1 MSLDYSHLSSFAP
14 LSIVARRSHQ
24 STNPRMNF
32 KGGVNGTRACR
43 LYKQTNNCIDLEHIF
58 VQGSKQEAQSMCVPQ
73 HPGNFCNSSCNVF
86 RLSGKRLAAV
96 VSGDCEF

>member
-14 LSIVARRSHQ
+14 LSIVARRSYQ

-32 KGGVNGTRACR
+32 KGGVSGTRACR

-58 VQGSKQEAQSMCVPQ
+58 V
-73 HPGNFCNSSCNVF
+73 
-86 RLSGKRLAAV
+86 
-96 VSGDCEF
+96 